1 MSGWSLGSISLR
13 AGLPRAGRGPQPG
26 WRAWLARELL
36 PGSPLSR
43 REACPHVSP
52 APPRPGDISGAPGA
66 QLVPSV
72 SQQLRDCP
80 GGWGGPPV

>member
-36 PGSPLSR
+36 PGSPGGRPVHTS
-43 REACPHVSP
+43 
-52 APPRPGDISGAPGA
+52 APPRPAPVTSAGP
-66 QLVPSV
+66 QEPS
-72 SQQLRDCP
+72 
-80 GGWGGPPV
+80 